1 MRKIIYPVATLS
13 GTIVGVGLFALPYVA
28 SKVGL
33 PIMLGWFGVLG
44 ALVILVHLFYGEV
57 ALKTPDYKRFPGF
70 ADYYF
75 GEKGKKIALLT
86 TIFGLEGAI
95 LSYLLVGGEFL
106 TQLFQPHFGYGGLFY
121 TFVYFLFGAALIY
134 FGIRAIAKIELW
146 GLVIF
151 LVILL
156 GIFVRGLP
164 YFKINNLFPKP
175 QFPQIFLPY
184 GIILFSLWGAAL
196 IPEVEEMLGKEK
208 KLLREVIFISLLAA
222 IFIYLFFTITILGI
236 TGSATTPSALPG
248 LRSFLGDGVV
258 TLTLWFG
265 LLTTFTSFISLGL
278 TLKRVFNYDLGLSS
292 SVSWMITCFV
302 PFFFYLV
309 GVQNF
314 ISLISFLGAVFL
326 GIDGILILLM
336 YKKIKLA
343 STPLLYFLIL
353 VFLGGI
359 IYEIFYFRP

>member
-57 ALKTPDYKRFPGF
+57 ALKTPDYRRFPGF

-146 GLVIF
+146 GL
-151 LVILL
+151 LL
-156 GIFVRGLP
+156 LALLFGGIFIQGLP
-164 YFKINNLFPKP
+164 HFKIANLFPKP
-175 QFPQIFLPY
+175 QISEIFLPY
-184 GIILFSLWGAAL
+184 GVILFSLWGAAL
-196 IPEVEEMLGKEK
+196 VPEVEEMLGKEK
-208 KLLREVIFISLLAA
+208 KLLGKVILISVLLAGS
-222 IFIYLFFTITILGI
+222 IYLLFTISVLGI
-236 TGSATTPSALPG
+236 SGQQTTPSAFSG
-248 LRSFLGDGVV
+248 LRNFLGEGVV
-258 TLTLWFG
+258 ILGLCFG

-278 TLKRVFNYDLGLSS
+278 TLRRVLNYDLGFSPF
-292 SVSWMITCFV
+292 VSWAITCLA
-302 PFFFYLV
+302 PFFFYLL